1 MEIQMRILEYTL
13 LLFAFTYVSVFSQNE
28 PQDTPLA
35 NIKISGKKFL
45 YIGFEKN
52 TTEDQR
58 FSILNKTSASNIE
71 ELNFMDYPLFR
82 IEFDN
87 DEDGIQAFENAT
99 SQLKDEPGV
108 MFLSETQDWNKNEN
122 RSISLKRQGD
132 MNIPKEKALPKSSK
146 EHYHSIIL
154 NHMPGLNRCVE
165 KQYPIEK
172 RKKIKALYQIVINK
186 KGAVE
191 EVRLLSSN
199 IKQPELRTCLKK
211 KILTWHDFPRRRED
225 ENLTVKFKFSY

>member
-1 MEIQMRILEYTL
+1 MEIVMKNLIYIMLIVVFITL
-13 LLFAFTYVSVFSQNE
+13 PVLSQNA
-28 PQDTPLA
+28 PQDTPIA
-35 NIKISGKKFL
+35 NLKITGKKLL

-52 TTEDQR
+52 TSEDQR
-58 FSILNKTSASNIE
+58 LLILNKTDATNIE
-71 ELNFMDYPLFR
+71 ELNIMDYPLFR

-87 DEDGIQAFENAT
+87 DKAGIKAFEDASN
-99 SQLKDEPGV
+99 QLKDESGV
-108 MFLSETQDWNKNEN
+108 RFVSDEQNWENDEN
-122 RSISLKRQGD
+122 RSVSIKRQGK
-132 MNIPKEKALPKSSK
+132 MNIPKEKTLPQSSK
-146 EHYHSIIL
+146 EYYHGIIL

-165 KQYPIEK
+165 KQYPIGK

-199 IKQPELRTCLKK
+199 IKEPELRTCLKS
-211 KILTWHDFPRRRED
+211 KISTWHDFPRRRED

>member
-1 MEIQMRILEYTL
+1 MEIQMRILKYIL
-13 LLFAFTYVSVFSQNE
+13 LLFVFTNVSVFSQNE
-28 PQDTPLA
+28 PQDTPIA
-35 NIKISGKKFL
+35 NMEISEKKFL

-58 FSILNKTSASNIE
+58 FSILNKTTASNIE

-87 DEDGIQAFENAT
+87 DEDGIQAFEDAT
-99 SQLKDEPGV
+99 SQLKNETGV
-108 MFLSETQDWNKNEN
+108 MFVSEKQNWHENEN
-122 RSISLKRQGD
+122 RSINIKRQGD

-165 KQYPIEK
+165 KQYPIER

-191 EVRLLSSN
+191 KVRLLSSN

-211 KILTWHDFPRRRED
+211 KILSWHDFPRRHED

>member
-1 MEIQMRILEYTL
+1 MKILIYAVL
-13 LLFAFTYVSVFSQNE
+13 VCVLASLQVFSQSVA
-28 PQDTPLA
+28 QDTPLA
-35 NIKISGKKFL
+35 DVKLSEKKFL

-52 TTEDQR
+52 TSEEQR
-58 FSILNKTSASNIE
+58 LSILNNTFAINIE

-82 IEFDN
+82 IEFDT
-87 DEDGIQAFENAT
+87 DKDGIKAFEDAS

-108 MFLSETQDWNKNEN
+108 MFVSDKQNWDKNES
-122 RSISLKRQGD
+122 RSISIKRQGD
-132 MNIPKEKALPKSSK
+132 MNIPAEKTLPKSSK
-146 EHYHSIIL
+146 AYYHSIIL

-165 KQYPIEK
+165 KQYPIGK

-191 EVRLLSSN
+191 KVRLLSSN

-211 KILTWHDFPRRRED
+211 KILTWHDFPRRRDD

>member
-1 MEIQMRILEYTL
+1 MKILKYTL
-13 LLFAFTYVSVFSQNE
+13 LLLIFTYVSVFSQNKPE
-28 PQDTPLA
+28 NTPLT
-35 NIKISGKKFL
+35 NMEISAKKFL

-58 FSILNKTSASNIE
+58 FSILNKTTASNIE

-87 DEDGIQAFENAT
+87 DEDGIQAFENAAG
-99 SQLKDEPGV
+99 QLEDEAGV
-108 MFLSETQDWNKNEN
+108 MFVSKTQNWNEN
-122 RSISLKRQGD
+122 ENESICLKRQGD

-165 KQYPIEK
+165 KQYPIER

-211 KILTWHDFPRRRED
+211 KILSWHDFPRRYKD
-225 ENLTVKFKFSY
+225 ENLTVKFKFNY

>member
-1 MEIQMRILEYTL
+1 MKNLVYVLLILAL
-13 LLFAFTYVSVFSQNE
+13 VSMPVHSQDA
-28 PQDTPLA
+28 PQDTPIA
-35 NIKISGKKFL
+35 NLKISGKKLL

-58 FSILNKTSASNIE
+58 LLILNKTSAANIE

-87 DEDGIQAFENAT
+87 DEAGAKAFENA
-99 SQLKDEPGV
+99 SIQLKDESGV
-108 MFLSETQDWNKNEN
+108 RFVSDEQKWEKDEN
-122 RSISLKRQGD
+122 RSVSVKRQGE
-132 MNIPKEKALPKSSK
+132 MNIPKEKTLPQSSK
-146 EHYHSIIL
+146 EYYHGIIL

-165 KQYPIEK
+165 KQFPIGK

-191 EVRLLSSN
+191 AVRLLSSN
-199 IKQPELRTCLKK
+199 IKQPELRKCLKT
-211 KILTWHDFPRRRED
+211 KIFTWHDFPRRRED
-225 ENLTVKFKFSY
+225 ENLSVKFKFSY

>member
-1 MEIQMRILEYTL
+1 MEFKMKSLLNITL
-13 LLFAFTYVSVFSQNE
+13 IIALMSFPIFCQNV
-28 PQDTPLA
+28 PQDTPITNL
-35 NIKISGKKFL
+35 KISGKKLL

-52 TTEDQR
+52 TSEDQR
-58 FSILNKTSASNIE
+58 LLILNKTAATNIE

-87 DEDGIQAFENAT
+87 DEEGIKAFEDASN
-99 SQLKDEPGV
+99 QLKDETGV
-108 MFLSETQDWNKNEN
+108 KFVSDEQNWSNDEN
-122 RSISLKRQGD
+122 RSVSIKRQGE
-132 MNIPKEKALPKSSK
+132 MNIPKEKTLPQSSK
-146 EHYHSIIL
+146 EYYHGIIL

-165 KQYPIEK
+165 KQYPIGK

-191 EVRLLSSN
+191 QVRLLSSN
-199 IKQPELRTCLKK
+199 IKKPALRTCLKK
-211 KILTWHDFPRRRED
+211 KILTWHDFPRRRDD